1 MTDPYKVKIIQDE
14 ARKMSEDAY
23 HMVQLKGGGKAIN
36 LDQNALQLL
45 EAYYDGTIPDSQVRY
60 RARAG
65 LLQQASNKIS
75 QAP

>member
-14 ARKMSEDAY
+14 AGKMAEDRY

-45 EAYYDGTIPDSQVRY
+45 EAYYDGTIAEEQVRY
-60 RARAG
+60 ICQGWFVTAG
-65 LLQQASNKIS
+65 RQ
-75 QAP
+75 